1 MNSYGDRYVHQ
12 YLQHQ
17 VLIDLGNGDNVIVA
31 SVQKVPCEEDALID
45 HKQIVIGKGD
55 DLIDARFGG
64 LGGDGI

>member
-1 MNSYGDRYVHQ
+1 M
-12 YLQHQ
+12 
-17 VLIDLGNGDNVIVA
+17 GNGDNVIVA
-31 SVQKVPCEEDALID
+31 SVQKVPGEEDALID